1 MAKILLVEDDNNLR
15 EIYGARLTAEG
26 YDIVS
31 APDGEEALAI
41 AVKEK
46 PDLIITD
53 VMMPKISGFDML
65 DILRNAPET
74 KDTKV
79 IMMTAL
85 SQAEDKERADKLGA
99 DLYLVKS
106 QVTLEDVA
114 ASVKMTLSGGGNS
127 KDEAPKSDVA
137 APTPDPSPTP
147 EPPKP
152 EPEPS
157 PAPPPAPAPAPEPA
171 PAPNPAPPAVSPAVD
186 TENKDTATPQTAS
199 APAAPSAQTPPPPPV
214 QDDAATNPI
223 PASPQASAPA
233 STPEPPSTPAP
244 TPPAPAAPAPTEPPA
259 APPAPEPPKPAAKKI
274 EVVLPDAKD
283 EPAKNTDTAAAKPA
297 EEKPAPDLSKPAE
310 EPPASP
316 DVTADPTL
324 SIGPNLAEAL
334 AEEEK
339 NTQEQPSEEDDSLK
353 IEGLTPDPSAP
364 PQEPTPPPA
373 EPSSTE
379 PSTVVKP
386 QTNAALDGSG
396 APGQAQDSA
405 PKLGG
410 MTGKKVI
417 EPINDPTKSPDLN
430 ELLAKEESKD
440 QTTPSPGPVANQGG
454 NPPEH
459 PDDFSKISL

>member
-26 YDIVS
+26 YDIIA

-114 ASVKMTLSGGGNS
+114 ASVKMTLAGKGATQGAEPAA
-127 KDEAPKSDVA
+127 EAPKAEEPAPD
-137 APTPDPSPTP
+137 PTPTPAPAP

-152 EPEPS
+152 EPEPV
-157 PAPPPAPAPAPEPA
+157 PAPPPAPTPGPEPTPAPSIATPTPAPADDKSAAVAAAPVSTPATQDNTTVPAPDPIPTAPPALSPAPASSPAPDPTPA
-171 PAPNPAPPAVSPAVD
+171 PAP
-186 TENKDTATPQTAS
+186 
-199 APAAPSAQTPPPPPV
+199 
-214 QDDAATNPI
+214 
-223 PASPQASAPA
+223 
-233 STPEPPSTPAP
+233 AP
-244 TPPAPAAPAPTEPPA
+244 TAEPSPPAPVAVS
-259 APPAPEPPKPAAKKI
+259 PAPEPPKPAPKKI
-274 EVVLPDAKD
+274 EVVLPDAKE
-283 EPAKNTDTAAAKPA
+283 EPAKDADKPA
-297 EEKPAPDLSKPAE
+297 EDKPAAA
-310 EPPASP
+310 EPPKPPVEATPSQP
-316 DVTADPTL
+316 DIDPAL
-324 SIGPNLAEAL
+324 NIGPNLAEAL
-334 AEEEK
+334 ADEEK
-339 NTQEQPSEEDDSLK
+339 NTQEPPSEEDEGLK
-353 IEGLTPDPSAP
+353 IEGLTVETPAKETSPSSV
-364 PQEPTPPPA
+364 PPA
-373 EPSSTE
+373 ESAPAPEMPSATE
-379 PSTVVKP
+379 PSIIKP
-386 QTNAALDGSG
+386 QVNAALDGAS
-396 APGQAQDSA
+396 ATAEQNQDSR
-405 PKLGG
+405 PKITG
-410 MTGKKVI
+410 MPGKKVI
-417 EPINDPTKSPDLN
+417 EPINDLTKTDLN
-430 ELLAKEESKD
+430 ELLAKEEGQSQPAPPAD
-440 QTTPSPGPVANQGG
+440 GVN